1 MHILVKNTMFL
12 KSKPSKQNKSRKQ
25 KKRKEEKKYY
35 THEN

>member
-12 KSKPSKQNKSRKQ
+12 KSKPNKQNKSRKE

-35 THEN
+35 TH